1 MSKMAT
7 QQEVIKAFLRSLDN
21 STLSGAAAVDEA
33 VRNCSGGKFSSM
45 QNVIDS
51 FVRDAEKYGSDSLW
65 DSKKNVFLE
74 DYCGIILSNDD
85 TGAISGADAG
95 GSYVKTEDSIVQE
108 SGAVLS
114 YPSGG
119 TSTINGLTFHWP
131 DRSTLSNDEQ
141 AIVDR
146 IYTWW
151 AKGALN
157 LIQESYGMSFVEADA
172 SVKDIT
178 LRFYSEADDNVLAS
192 VSNTYSSYTGK
203 TNKLT
208 LNINMHYYAGF
219 DRQDTNGASS
229 NNTAG
234 YLDRTLAHEF
244 VHAVMAA
251 NIDNFSKLPHFVKE
265 GLAELVHGIDDERQ
279 STIELLASKSNLAY
293 VREMFETE
301 LQKSN
306 YHYEDA
312 YAGGY
317 MLFRYLAKQSAT
329 SAAPV
334 VGLPKGVSY
343 NAAKTAVTIAA
354 PFSGTWDAKD
364 YAATVRTVDASKE
377 TNNVTIKAGAGN
389 STIKAGENGSNIYG
403 EGGND
408 TIHGG
413 TGKDI
418 FWYGTGDGADTIY
431 NFQNG
436 KDVLHLYNKA
446 QLTGV
451 SAAGWDVTLRFGSG
465 SVRLD
470 DTAGRRIDVIDAA
483 GKGAAYYVGRQDS
496 GNSFVYGAGSRYYG
510 SSMYTDTLKINAAA
524 TISLGDTNL
533 YHDIDAL
540 DASGATGAV
549 KLTGGAKRSVLHG
562 SVQNDTLAA
571 GAGDAEL
578 FGGKGNDTYYGGK
591 GLDEFWWGA
600 NLGNDVVYNYESNKD
615 IIAFQAGSLKSG
627 KVSGNDVVLTSN
639 AGNTITLKNAIG
651 KVIVTADVNGKLTR
665 KTYNQSGLAYNA
677 NKTVVTIKAPFSD
690 TWDIKNY
697 ASTVR
702 TIDASLET
710 NNITIKAGSYNST
723 IKAGK
728 NGSNIYGQGGNDT
741 IYGGAGKDV
750 FWYGTGDGADTIN
763 NFQGGKDVL
772 RFYNK
777 AQLNGVTTSGTNVI
791 LKSGNGSVKLNGKA
805 NQRVDIMDVN
815 GKSTAYYFGRQDKA
829 NSFAYGANNR
839 YYGSAKYNDVLR
851 INAAAT
857 VSLANTTLYHDIDSL
872 DASSS
877 TGAVKLTGGSKLTV
891 MHGSAKADTLV
902 AGTGGAELFGGKGN
916 DAYYGGK
923 GKDEFWWGAGLGNDT
938 VYNYESNKDII
949 AFSAGSLKS
958 GKASGWDVILTANT
972 GNTIRLKNAA
982 NKVIVIADTK
992 GRLTRKTY
1000 LPSGV
1005 AYNANKTAATIQTP
1019 YSGTWDAASFANT
1032 VRTIDASRDTNPL
1045 TIKAGKYN
1053 NDIKAGKNGSNIYG
1067 QGGNDTIY
1075 GGAGKDVFWYG
1086 TGDGADTINNFQSG
1100 KDVLRFYNK
1109 AQLNGVT
1116 TSGNNVV
1123 LKSGTGSVN
1132 LVGKTN
1138 QRVDITDINGKN
1150 AAYYFGRQD
1159 KANTF
1164 VYGANQHYYGS
1175 AKYKDTLQVNT
1186 GATVSL
1192 GNTTLYRDIDALD
1205 ATRSKVA
1212 VKLAGGAKAAALYGS
1227 AQHDTLT
1234 AGSGGATLVGGKG
1247 NDTLYGGSG
1256 ADKFYW
1262 GANLGNDTIHN
1273 YASGKDV
1280 VVFSAGS
1287 LKGGKVSGQDVI
1299 LTSNAGNTLTL
1310 KKAAGKAITIQGTD
1324 GKQVKKTYKPLTTTS
1339 LPAGVTYN
1347 SQTMTVKLSKGMVT
1361 DFSLAGNDVVLK
1373 STAGNIR
1380 IANAKDKILNV
1391 VNGNGVKATY
1401 KVAANIPT
1409 GTGAAYN
1416 AGKTE
1421 VILGE
1426 HTHIDYI
1433 FNISNYGDMLR
1444 IGNATASKANN
1455 CILWGSIYD
1464 DVLIAGSGDMTL
1476 YGSYGNDK
1484 LYGGSGKNDFRW
1496 DQNMDNDV
1504 IYNYT
1509 KGQDRILLEYGK
1521 IDGYTVSG
1529 NDVILKSG
1537 SATLTVKDIK
1547 PGELTVYNS
1556 FSNQFDTYWYDK
1568 KLPNGISYNSAQKQY
1583 VLSSSFGNNN
1593 SMAALAT
1600 LPSLSTALDASAVQR
1615 PYGFNIWG
1623 DNRDNTIIASAGG
1636 GLISTGS
1643 GKDTV
1648 YFGKGKD
1655 ILSWDNFYEG
1665 EITLHGYK
1673 KGEDSIKLGYE
1684 DKVSR
1689 YEMQGNDLVMWNE
1702 DTYSSSKLTIK
1713 NAKLSDVTILD
1724 YSGNEVSISQKSA
1737 KLVKGPASGCISTSG
1752 KSSLNYVQD
1761 VMGIA
1766 GKKQP
1771 SNLMPLAAK
1780 TDSMALA
1787 KSLQIVAAQTKKK

>member
-1 MSKMAT
+1 MAT

-21 STLSGAAAVDEA
+21 TKLSGAAAVDEA

-51 FVRDAEKYGSDSLW
+51 FIRDVNKYGNDSLW

-131 DRSTLSNDEQ
+131 ERSMLSNDEQ

-192 VSNTYSSYTGK
+192 VSNKYSSYTGK

-265 GLAELVHGIDDERQ
+265 GLAELVHGIDDERK
-279 STIELLASKSNLAY
+279 STIKALASKSNLEY

-301 LQKSN
+301 LQGGR
-306 YHYEDA
+306 YIYEEA

-317 MLFRYLAKQSAT
+317 MLFRYLAKQSAA
-329 SAAPV
+329 SASPV

-343 NAAKTAVTIAA
+343 NAAKTTVTIAA
-354 PFSGTWDAKD
+354 PFSGTWNAKD

-377 TNNVTIKAGAGN
+377 TNNITIKAGA
-389 STIKAGENGSNIYG
+389 
-403 EGGND
+403 
-408 TIHGG
+408 
-413 TGKDI
+413 
-418 FWYGTGDGADTIY
+418 
-431 NFQNG
+431 
-436 KDVLHLYNKA
+436 
-446 QLTGV
+446 
-451 SAAGWDVTLRFGSG
+451 
-465 SVRLD
+465 
-470 DTAGRRIDVIDAA
+470 
-483 GKGAAYYVGRQDS
+483 
-496 GNSFVYGAGSRYYG
+496 
-510 SSMYTDTLKINAAA
+510 
-524 TISLGDTNL
+524 
-533 YHDIDAL
+533 
-540 DASGATGAV
+540 
-549 KLTGGAKRSVLHG
+549 
-562 SVQNDTLAA
+562 
-571 GAGDAEL
+571 
-578 FGGKGNDTYYGGK
+578 
-591 GLDEFWWGA
+591 
-600 NLGNDVVYNYESNKD
+600 
-615 IIAFQAGSLKSG
+615 
-627 KVSGNDVVLTSN
+627 
-639 AGNTITLKNAIG
+639 
-651 KVIVTADVNGKLTR
+651 
-665 KTYNQSGLAYNA
+665 
-677 NKTVVTIKAPFSD
+677 
-690 TWDIKNY
+690 
-697 ASTVR
+697 
-702 TIDASLET
+702 
-710 NNITIKAGSYNST
+710 YNST

-741 IYGGAGKDV
+741 I
-750 FWYGTGDGADTIN
+750 
-763 NFQGGKDVL
+763 
-772 RFYNK
+772 
-777 AQLNGVTTSGTNVI
+777 
-791 LKSGNGSVKLNGKA
+791 
-805 NQRVDIMDVN
+805 
-815 GKSTAYYFGRQDKA
+815 
-829 NSFAYGANNR
+829 
-839 YYGSAKYNDVLR
+839 
-851 INAAAT
+851 
-857 VSLANTTLYHDIDSL
+857 H
-872 DASSS
+872 
-877 TGAVKLTGGSKLTV
+877 
-891 MHGSAKADTLV
+891 
-902 AGTGGAELFGGKGN
+902 
-916 DAYYGGK
+916 
-923 GKDEFWWGAGLGNDT
+923 
-938 VYNYESNKDII
+938 
-949 AFSAGSLKS
+949 
-958 GKASGWDVILTANT
+958 
-972 GNTIRLKNAA
+972 
-982 NKVIVIADTK
+982 
-992 GRLTRKTY
+992 
-1000 LPSGV
+1000 
-1005 AYNANKTAATIQTP
+1005 
-1019 YSGTWDAASFANT
+1019 
-1032 VRTIDASRDTNPL
+1032 
-1045 TIKAGKYN
+1045 
-1053 NDIKAGKNGSNIYG
+1053 
-1067 QGGNDTIY
+1067 

-1116 TSGNNVV
+1116 TSGTNVV
-1123 LKSGTGSVN
+1123 LKSGTGSVK

-1159 KANTF
+1159 KTNTFIYGTNNRYYGSVKYNDVLRINAAATVSLANTTLYHDIDSLDATGAIGAVKLTGGAKQSVLRGSVQNDTLIAGVGGAELFGGKGNDTYYGGKGKDKIYWGSGLGNDVVYSYESNRDVIAFSAGSLKSGKAVGSDVILTANTGNTMTLKNAVNKVILVADTKGKITKKTYAPAGVTYNSAKTLVSIKAPFKGTWDAANYAVTVRTIDASKDNNPIIIKAGKYDNTIKAGKNGSNIYGQGGNDTIYGGAGKDVFWYGMGDGADTINNFQSGKDVLRFYNKAQLNGVTTSGTNVVLKSGTGSVKLVGKTNQRVDITDVNGKNAAYYFGRQDKANTF
-1164 VYGANQHYYGS
+1164 VYGAKQRYYGS
-1175 AKYKDTLQVNT
+1175 VKYKDTLQVNT

-1212 VKLAGGAKAAALYGS
+1212 VKLTGGAKAAALYGS

-1247 NDTLYGGSG
+1247 NDTLYGGNG
-1256 ADKFYW
+1256 VDKFYW
-1262 GANLGNDTIHN
+1262 GANLGNDIIHN
-1273 YASGKDV
+1273 YTSGKDV

-1287 LKGGKVSGQDVI
+1287 LKSGKVSGQDVI

-1310 KKAAGKAITIQGTD
+1310 KKAVGKAITIQGTD
-1324 GKQVKKTYKPLTTTS
+1324 GKQVRKTYNIPTTTS

-1401 KVAANIPT
+1401 KVAANIPA

-1421 VILGE
+1421 VILGKN
-1426 HTHIDYI
+1426 THIDYI

-1444 IGNATASKANN
+1444 TGNATASKANN

-1689 YEMQGNDLVMWNE
+1689 YEMQGNDLVMWN
-1702 DTYSSSKLTIK
+1702 DSTYRSSKLTIK
-1713 NAKLSDVTILD
+1713 NTKLSDVTILD

-1737 KLVKGPASGCISTSG
+1737 KLAKCSTSSCLSMSG

-1761 VMGIA
+1761 VMGVT
-1766 GKKQP
+1766 GKKQ
-1771 SNLMPLAAK
+1771 SGNLMPLAGK

-1787 KSLQIVAAQTKKK
+1787 KSLQIVSAQTKKK